1 MINRRVRVPHYI
13 SPRSVHRWN
22 WDPHPLSVERGNV
35 AQKESKLSRAIM
47 DRLRLEGYFCFKIHG
62 SEHMMAGLP
71 DIIVC
76 ADGFFI
82 GLETKR
88 PETRD
93 DVSPIQ
99 NLRHQQIRQAAGF
112 VAIVCSVNE
121 ALEVV
126 SKYLAS

>member
-1 MINRRVRVPHYI
+1 M
-13 SPRSVHRWN
+13 
-22 WDPHPLSVERGNV
+22 E
-35 AQKESKLSRAIM
+35 
-47 DRLRLEGYFCFKIHG
+47 RLRQEGWFCFKIHG

-71 DIIVC
+71 DIVVC

-99 NLRHQQIRQAAGF
+99 NLRHAQIRQSAGF
-112 VAIVCSVNE
+112 VAVVCSVNE
-121 ALEVV
+121 ALETV
-126 SKYLAS
+126 KTYLAS